1 VALNGLPPSDTIN
14 LSGKN
19 LGGGEKKMEILQGVL
34 VMLAIGGIPGLAVI
48 AFNEYLM
55 RKI

>member
-1 VALNGLPPSDTIN
+1 
-14 LSGKN
+14 
-19 LGGGEKKMEILQGVL
+19 MEMLHGVL